1 MKGSVLLAAFA
12 IWFPAVALATA
23 EPSMAQAMTGAA
35 QATAPQPTAPQPTA
49 PQAKRPLEPAEPRAT
64 SAAPTQKSQGVPI
77 SLASALAGAAN
88 LVARGDIADAAS
100 LLRIAQRFSKPAWPS
115 DLSDDTRYALA
126 LADAAGQPGAA
137 YPGRLDLIGA
147 TLEALAKGEAFPE
160 GAWSLPANEMRM
172 LCDLVALQAHFDGTK
187 LSRSLGAGP
196 APALAAGADP
206 GLRRCLAEDV
216 LPLIAATVQAAE
228 QFVPSISA
236 SDTRSL
242 AAVAR
247 RFALEGRY
255 DQAALLCASLA
266 DPALRD
272 AVSRAVVSV
281 RQLSALKLR
290 DQQLESAFLQNWRNN
305 EGEAAI
311 VFGHLFLERA
321 TKDTLTNRRP
331 LILAALDRTPAPLL
345 ERSARLAVLE
355 RLDLPQA
362 MTLRPGEDRPPVRE
376 FLGLLA
382 FGPAGDALE
391 RWQAELARLKIPP
404 RERAAAAYIMFMR
417 LGEAG
422 TGKAAQRQKL
432 LVDMLEAARKEPG
445 PDPVLLRY
453 AGMALADAAR
463 R

>member
-1 MKGSVLLAAFA
+1 VKP
-12 IWFPAVALATA
+12 PAT
-23 EPSMAQAMTGAA
+23 S
-35 QATAPQPTAPQPTA
+35 TAPA
-49 PQAKRPLEPAEPRAT
+49 
-64 SAAPTQKSQGVPI
+64 QKSQGVPI
-77 SLASALAGAAN
+77 SLGSALAGAAN
-88 LVARGDIADAAS
+88 LVARGETGDAAS
-100 LLRIAQRFSKPAWPS
+100 LLRIALRFSKPAWPS
-115 DLSDDTRYALA
+115 DVTDDTRYALA
-126 LADAAGQPGAA
+126 LADAAGEPGAA
-137 YPGRLDLIGA
+137 YPGRPDLIGA
-147 TLEALAKGEAFPE
+147 ALDALAKGEAFPE
-160 GAWSLPANEMRM
+160 GIWSMPANETRL

-196 APALAAGADP
+196 APVLAAGADP

-228 QFVPSISA
+228 KFVPSISA

-321 TKDTLTNRRP
+321 TKDTLTTRRP
-331 LILAALDRTPAPLL
+331 LILEALDRTPGPLL
-345 ERSARLAVLE
+345 ERSARLAILE

-362 MTLRPGEDRPPVRE
+362 MTLRPGDDHLPVRE

-382 FGPAGDALE
+382 FGPAGDPLE
-391 RWQAELARLKIPP
+391 RWQPELLRLKIAP
-404 RERAAAAYIMFMR
+404 REQAAAAYILFMR

-422 TGKAAQRQKL
+422 AGKAALRQKL
-432 LVDMLEAARKEPG
+432 LLDMLEAARKEPG
-445 PDPVLLRY
+445 PDPVILRY
-453 AGMALADAAR
+453 AAMALADAAR